1 MGKTFPNYSKIKN
14 KKGNKYTIIVAY
26 IRQIIELNICIHLG
40 NLANLDY
47 LNVEE
52 TSGDAETSDASR
64 LLLLEWAHDHQS
76 ASRLIERLSVVR
88 DVLVLVRHPSFGE
101 RACNQIHRPPV
112 VYHRVT
118 TSNSTPVFLSNPLP
132 TEFKQ
137 RHGG

>member
-1 MGKTFPNYSKIKN
+1 MAKTFPNYSKIKN

-26 IRQIIELNICIHLG
+26 RLIIELL
-40 NLANLDY
+40 LD
-47 LNVEE
+47 VEE

-76 ASRLIERLSVVR
+76 ASSGLIERLSVVR
-88 DVLVLVRHPSFGE
+88 DVLVLVRHPSFGQ